1 MSSNLTK
8 IAFGLACALLL
19 LLIAGGIILLIRTL
33 GNQPVEIIIDSPPP
47 ACYTREI
54 NISGDV
60 QNPGIY
66 SITDNDTIL
75 SLLNTAGIDAE
86 SDNLSISLLITGNNA
101 TPAPQKV
108 NINTAEDWLLQS
120 LPEIGE
126 SKAQAIIDYRNQN
139 GGFHNIYELQQ
150 VNGISAVTFEK
161 IKEFITVG
169 EL

>member
-1 MSSNLTK
+1 MSSNLNK
-8 IAFGLACALLL
+8 IAFGLACTLFLLL
-19 LLIAGGIILLIRTL
+19 LTGGIILLTRTL
-33 GNQPVEIIIDSPPP
+33 GNQPEEITINSPPVS
-47 ACYTREI
+47 CYTREI

-60 QNPGIY
+60 LNPGIY

-75 SLLNTAGIDAE
+75 SLLDTAGIAAN
-86 SDNLSISLLITGNNA
+86 SDNLSILLSITENNA
-101 TPAPQKV
+101 PPAPQKV
-108 NINTAEDWLLQS
+108 NINTAEDWLIQS

-150 VNGISAVTFEK
+150 IDGISAATFEK
-161 IKEFITVG
+161 IKDLITVG

>member
-86 SDNLSISLLITGNNA
+86 SDNLSISLLITGNND
-101 TPAPQKV
+101 TPVPQKV
-108 NINTAEDWLLQS
+108 NINTAEHWLLQS